1 MRFHGLKLSLTV
13 VLLLVA
19 VWLPGRNAQA
29 QQQTAG
35 AAPPNVPTIKV
46 ETRVVLVDTVVTDK
60 QGNYLRDLTM
70 KDFKV
75 WEDNKEQTIT
85 SFSFEDDAASPTRA
99 QKQYLVLFFDNSTMD
114 AGDQGRARKAAA
126 QFIDANAGPNRLIAV
141 IDFGGTVHVS
151 QNFTADVER
160 LKQVVATVKGS
171 SVSPNS
177 PPPVQIASLGMPTS
191 LPPGSPSLGNS
202 EADFG
207 ARSVLLALRSLAKN
221 LSAVPG
227 RKTLVMLTS
236 GFAMNSELQ
245 SELTAAI
252 DACNKSNV
260 AVYPIDVR
268 GLEGPALGKLRLPD
282 SSGVRPANQTHS
294 GHLVFTTLNT
304 GTVPQARLLLVQ
316 HGGGGGGGVGG
327 GGGAGGHGGGGTGGG
342 TGGTGGTGGGR
353 GGAPGGGGTGSPG
366 GNRGTS
372 GTSSTPNPNN
382 GAAMMSNFYNQNYQ
396 PRDIVPQFPPS
407 ATSNQQ
413 VLYQLADGTGGFV
426 ILNSN
431 DVLAGLQKIAKDQ
444 SQYYVLGYTP
454 SNAAEGSCH
463 SLKVKVE
470 RSGTVVRS
478 RSGYCRVKPQ
488 DALAGSPVEKDLESR
503 VAGEMAGNVSA
514 TMQAPF
520 FYTSNNTARVDL
532 VIEIPTSALK
542 FQKVKGK
549 QHSSLNVLGIAYNPD
564 GTIAARFSDTMDLDF
579 EDKKELQE
587 FQSHPF
593 HYENQFEMA
602 SGQYNLKVVFSSG
615 NESFGKLQTPLT
627 IGPYTNKQFS
637 LSAVALSNQLH
648 RVSDMGTG
656 LDAELLED
664 KRPLVAQGMQI
675 TPSATNRFK
684 TSDSAA
690 IYVEVYEPLLAGP
703 NPPKLGLELKVLD
716 RKSGAQKIDAGFTNT
731 ASAISAGNPVVPLGM
746 KLPVGSLPAGSY
758 RVEVTALD
766 SAGNSTKPSSADF
779 EVE

>member
-1 MRFHGLKLSLTV
+1 MRFHGLRFRAMVMAAVSALFAV
-13 VLLLVA
+13 GVA
-19 VWLPGRNAQA
+19 QG
-29 QQQTAG
+29 QQQTADA
-35 AAPPNVPTIKV
+35 AAPSTPTIKV
-46 ETRVVLVDTVVTDK
+46 ETREVPVDTVVTDK
-60 QGNYLRDLTM
+60 QGNYVRDLTM

-85 SFSFEDDAASPTRA
+85 SFYFEDDPASPTRT
-99 QKQYLVLFFDNSTMD
+99 QKQYLVLFFDNSTVD
-114 AGDQGRARKAAA
+114 AADQGRARKAAA

-160 LKQVVATVKGS
+160 LKQVVATVHGS
-171 SVSPNS
+171 SVTPNS
-177 PPPVQIASLGMPTS
+177 PPPVQIASLGAPTS
-191 LPPGSPSLGNS
+191 LPAGSPSLSNS

-221 LSAVPG
+221 LQAVPG

-236 GFAMNSELQ
+236 GFALNSELQ

-252 DACNKSNV
+252 DACNKANV

-268 GLEGPALGKLRLPD
+268 GLEGPALGQLRLPRGSD
-282 SSGVRPANQTHS
+282 PSRAAHLNS
-294 GHLVFTTLNT
+294 GHLVFTTFNAT
-304 GTVPQARLLLVQ
+304 APEAKLLLVQ
-316 HGGGGGGGVGG
+316 HAGGGGGGGVGG
-327 GGGAGGHGGGGTGGG
+327 GGGAGGGGSHGGGG
-342 TGGTGGTGGGR
+342 TGGTGGTGGGAR
-353 GGAPGGGGTGSPG
+353 GGAPSGGGTT
-366 GNRGTS
+366 GTR
-372 GTSSTPNPNN
+372 GTSSTANPN
-382 GAAMMSNFYNQNYQ
+382 GAAAMSNYYNQNYQ

-407 ATSNQQ
+407 ATLNQQ

-426 ILNSN
+426 IINTN
-431 DVLAGLQKIAKDQ
+431 DLLAGLQKIAKDQ
-444 SQYYVLGYTP
+444 GQYYVLGYKPT
-454 SNAAEGSCH
+454 NAAEGSCH
-463 SLKVKVE
+463 TLKVKVD
-470 RSGTVVRS
+470 RAGTTVRS

-488 DALAGSPVEKDLESR
+488 DSLQGSPVEKDLENR
-503 VAGEMAGNVSA
+503 VAGQMAGNVNA

-520 FYTSNNTARVDL
+520 FYTSTNTAKVDL
-532 VIEIPTSALK
+532 VIDIPTNALK
-542 FQKVKGK
+542 FEKVKGK
-549 QHSSLNVLGIAYNPD
+549 QHSSVNVLGIAYNPD
-564 GTIAARFSDTMDLDF
+564 ASIAARFSDTVDLDF

-593 HYENQFEMA
+593 HYENQFDVA
-602 SGQYNLKVVFSSG
+602 SGTYNLKVVFSSG
-615 NESFGKLQTPLT
+615 NESFGKLQTSLV
-627 IGPYTNKQFS
+627 IGAYTGKQFS
-637 LSAVALSNQLH
+637 LSAVALSNELH
-648 RVSDMGTG
+648 RVSEMGSG

-675 TPSATNRFK
+675 TPSASNRFK
-684 TSDSAA
+684 TTDSAA
-690 IYVEVYEPLLAGP
+690 IYVEVYEPLLVGP
-703 NPPKLGLELKVLD
+703 NPPKLGLELKVVD
-716 RKSGAQKIDAGFTNT
+716 RKTGAQKIDAGFTNT

>member
-1 MRFHGLKLSLTV
+1 V
-13 VLLLVA
+13 
-19 VWLPGRNAQA
+19 
-29 QQQTAG
+29 
-35 AAPPNVPTIKV
+35 
-46 ETRVVLVDTVVTDK
+46 
-60 QGNYLRDLTM
+60 
-70 KDFKV
+70 
-75 WEDNKEQTIT
+75 
-85 SFSFEDDAASPTRA
+85 
-99 QKQYLVLFFDNSTMD
+99 
-114 AGDQGRARKAAA
+114 
-126 QFIDANAGPNRLIAV
+126 
-141 IDFGGTVHVS
+141 
-151 QNFTADVER
+151 
-160 LKQVVATVKGS
+160 
-171 SVSPNS
+171 
-177 PPPVQIASLGMPTS
+177 
-191 LPPGSPSLGNS
+191 
-202 EADFG
+202 
-207 ARSVLLALRSLAKN
+207 
-221 LSAVPG
+221 
-227 RKTLVMLTS
+227 
-236 GFAMNSELQ
+236 
-245 SELTAAI
+245 
-252 DACNKSNV
+252 
-260 AVYPIDVR
+260 
-268 GLEGPALGKLRLPD
+268 
-282 SSGVRPANQTHS
+282 
-294 GHLVFTTLNT
+294 
-304 GTVPQARLLLVQ
+304 
-316 HGGGGGGGVGG
+316 
-327 GGGAGGHGGGGTGGG
+327 GGGTGGSG
-342 TGGTGGTGGGR
+342 SH
-353 GGAPGGGGTGSPG
+353 GGAPGGGSTG

-372 GTSSTPNPNN
+372 NTGNTSPQ
-382 GAAMMSNFYNQNYQ
+382 AMFNYNNQNYQ

-407 ATSNQQ
+407 ATTNQQ

-470 RSGTVVRS
+470 RAGTVVRS
-478 RSGYCRVKPQ
+478 RSGYCRVRPQ

-503 VAGEMAGNVSA
+503 ATGNAAGNVNA

-520 FYTSNNTARVDL
+520 FYTSSNTARVDL
-532 VIEIPTSALK
+532 VMDIPTSALK
-542 FQKVKGK
+542 FEKVKGK
-549 QHSSLNVLGIAYNPD
+549 QHSSLNVLGIAYAAD
-564 GTIAARFSDTMDLDF
+564 GSVAARFSDTADLDF

-602 SGQYNLKVVFSSG
+602 SGQYHLKVVFSSG
-615 NESFGKLQTPLT
+615 SESFGKIETPLV

-637 LSAVALSNQLH
+637 LSALALSSQLH

-675 TPSATNRFK
+675 TPSASNHFK
-684 TSDSAA
+684 TTDLAA
-690 IYVEVYEPLLAGP
+690 IYVEVYEPLLTGP
-703 NPPKLGLELKVLD
+703 NPPKVGLELKVLD